1 MPHPYYVPVLL
12 AWTSLRL
19 RIVQIHRDYS
29 HSAVRTADQNPR
41 RNSVNPRG
49 GGRYGSGTALSHSA
63 PVLETENGLNVC
75 SGSLLLNRATKGPL
89 KTNRF
94 PTILS
99 CPFSEKTSLAGLSGE
114 AANSRSRLVVST
126 TCPVA
131 NRSISCSWAMDPV
144 RGSTA
149 AEGALTR

>member
-29 HSAVRTADQNPR
+29 RRAVRPAGQKPR

-49 GGRYGSGTALSHSA
+49 GGRYGSNTTLSHSA

-89 KTNRF
+89 NANRF

-99 CPFSEKTSLAGLSGE
+99 CAFSEKTSLGSLSGE
-114 AANSRSRLVVST
+114 AADSRSLST
-126 TCPVA
+126 IVFCPVA
-131 NRSISCSWAMDPV
+131 NRSI
-144 RGSTA
+144 
-149 AEGALTR
+149 